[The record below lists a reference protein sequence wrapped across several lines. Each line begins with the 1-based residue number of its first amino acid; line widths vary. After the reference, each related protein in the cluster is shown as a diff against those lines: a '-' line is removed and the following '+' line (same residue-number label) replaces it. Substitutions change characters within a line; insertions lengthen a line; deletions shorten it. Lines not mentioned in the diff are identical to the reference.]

1 MSSSRCWVR
10 VSYDEGPCQRSLHVA
25 AIWRDKMVC
34 FGGYDGSNRVN
45 DCWEFDLAKRCWSL
59 VRPASGAAPSPRD
72 RHVAVVWG
80 SSFFVFGGFDGTSR
94 VNDFH
99 EFSFASSSW
108 APVRAL
114 SGLAPSPRHSHA
126 AVVHEDSMYVFGGYD
141 GSYRCDF
148 HEFNF
153 VTCSWAPVANEGR
166 VPRARYRATCVA
178 KDACMYLF
186 GGHDGTRHLNDVHV
200 FDFRTRSWSAFATD
214 GPSPIPRDSHVA
226 VCHGQSM
233 YVFGGSTGS
242 AMNDFHELRLDTR
255 KWSPVQ
261 TTSGYAPGHR
271 FCHVAV
277 VYKDSLF
284 VFGGY
289 DGQSRLNDFLEFK
302 FGFGGA
308 DIPASSLVSDLRA
321 LVDTPTLSDVAFKL
335 EDGKYT
341 VRAHRVLCTRCP
353 YFKALLT
360 GEMVEARAKEI
371 AIDDVKHSI
380 FLALLEYLYTDSVDI
395 PLDVAMD
402 LFQAADRFGIDRLK
416 RMCEGKMLASISVDN
431 AAAIF
436 HAADQYTANSL
447 RDKCLNFILA
457 NFDAV
462 TRTPAFEEMGR
473 TNVDLVFEILRA
485 RTAAPGHPPQRP
497 PPIDFTHHVSA
508 THPPLAGGNAAA
520 ASAPASATPGVG
532 TLPSP
537 PS

>member
-1 MSSSRCWVR
+1 M
-10 VSYDEGPCQRSLHVA
+10 
-25 AIWRDKMVC
+25 IC

-45 DCWEFDLAKRCWSL
+45 DCWEFDLTTRVWSV
-59 VRPASGAAPSPRD
+59 VRPTSGSPPSPRD

-80 SSFFVFGGFDGTSR
+80 SSFFVFAGFDGTSR

-99 EFSFASSSW
+99 EFSFTSGSW
-108 APVRAL
+108 AQVRAL

-126 AVVHEDSMYVFGGYD
+126 GVAHDDSMYVFGGYD

-153 VTCSWAPVANEGR
+153 VTCSWRPVAAEGR

-200 FDFRTRSWSAFATD
+200 FDFATRCWSNFATD

-255 KWSPVQ
+255 KWSPVAYTYISPQ
-261 TTSGYAPGHR
+261 QQAQQSQPQQPAPAFVPGHR

-277 VYKDSLF
+277 VHKDSMF

-289 DGQSRLNDFLEFK
+289 DGQSRLNDLLEFK

-321 LVDTPTLSDVAFKL
+321 LVDNPALSDVTFVL
-335 EDGKYT
+335 EDGNAR
-341 VRAHRVLCTRCP
+341 VSAHRVLCMRCP

-360 GEMVEARAKEI
+360 GEMVEARATEI
-371 AIDDVKHSI
+371 VIADVKHSI
-380 FLALLEYLYTDSVDI
+380 FLALLEYLYTDCLEI
-395 PLDVAMD
+395 QLDVAMD

-416 RMCEGKMLASISVDN
+416 RMCESKMLASISIDN

-436 HAADQYTANSL
+436 HAADQYNASSL
-447 RDKCLNFILA
+447 RGKCLTFILT

-462 TRTPAFEEMGR
+462 TRTQAFEEMGR

-485 RTAAPGHPPQRP
+485 RAHQASPNSGACATNTRPTNQHHQQLPILPHDQPPLQPISNGHFQLPPPQHPSSLNSDSNSP
-497 PPIDFTHHVSA
+497 PP
-508 THPPLAGGNAAA
+508 PP
-520 ASAPASATPGVG
+520 P
-532 TLPSP
+532 
-537 PS
+537 